1 MRLVSGN
8 NTLLWYG
15 RVEIFYNGS
24 WGVVCDTGWGYE
36 EANVVCRQLGF
47 SEIDSAALCKSISHN
62 GVFICVISQ
71 LAVYLAS
78 PMEQYGWT

>member
-24 WGVVCDTGWGYE
+24 WGAVCDTGRGYE

-47 SEIDSAALCKSISHN
+47 SGIDSAALCESISHN
-62 GVFICVISQ
+62 GVFSHVS
-71 LAVYLAS
+71 
-78 PMEQYGWT
+78 W

>member
-24 WGVVCDTGWGYE
+24 WGAVCDTGRGYE

-47 SEIDSAALCKSISHN
+47 SGIDFAALCESISHN
-62 GVFICVISQ
+62 GVFSHVS
-71 LAVYLAS
+71 S
-78 PMEQYGWT
+78 HSW